1 MSWQVLQAS
10 RGKGNSRLLAKPLC
24 TQVATATVAL
34 VTYRRCFRT
43 ALVKPQR
50 AQVKVGQAEL
60 LATQRSLQLV
70 VDEYITKQ
78 YFA

>member
-1 MSWQVLQAS
+1 M
-10 RGKGNSRLLAKPLC
+10 
-24 TQVATATVAL
+24 QVATATVAL
-34 VTYRRCFRT
+34 VTYRRCFWT
-43 ALVKPQR
+43 ALVKPQH

-78 YFA
+78 